1 MNRRFSGGSQT
12 WDEHAYMVKGSNITP
27 DRDTGIGSWSADELK
42 RLMVQGVR
50 PNGVPVAP
58 QMPFVFYKIL
68 TPGDL
73 DAVVAYVRSVEPVR
87 NAVPPPVYKAAMEY
101 VDIPGAEKSFRAAD
115 LADPVKRGFYL
126 ATIAHCME
134 CHSRTPDHKQDYK
147 TWWGKGGHVMK
158 GPYGAV
164 TVSNISS
171 HKEKGVG
178 AWSDDDIRRALT
190 QGIGRDGR
198 AFKMPMA
205 RHVYFA
211 KMTAEDINAIIAWL
225 RTVPPI
231 E

>member
-1 MNRRFSGGSQT
+1 
-12 WDEHAYMVKGSNITP
+12 
-27 DRDTGIGSWSADELK
+27 
-42 RLMVQGVR
+42 
-50 PNGVPVAP
+50 
-58 QMPFVFYKIL
+58 
-68 TPGDL
+68 
-73 DAVVAYVRSVEPVR
+73 
-87 NAVPPPVYKAAMEY
+87 
-101 VDIPGAEKSFRAAD
+101 
-115 LADPVKRGFYL
+115 
-126 ATIAHCME
+126 
-134 CHSRTPDHKQDYK
+134 
-147 TWWGKGGHVMK
+147 
-158 GPYGAV
+158 
-164 TVSNISS
+164 VSNISS